1 MKNKILSV
9 CTYVSTA
16 LFLGFASL
24 SFYLWIFDPNPGN
37 GEPPMH
43 WRHISLGH
51 DINLAASNSEGGES
65 LYLFNGPMPNGT
77 TMLGPTDTVTGGW
90 DRGYGIYFLSI
101 YDAASKWTWWTLI
114 ISLWYPIILFGIL
127 PAIFV
132 VKKLRGRENVA
143 TNSKA

>member
-1 MKNKILSV
+1 M
-9 CTYVSTA
+9 
-16 LFLGFASL
+16 SL
-24 SFYLWIFDPNPGN
+24 WGYLWIFNPDPAS
-37 GEPPMH
+37 GEPSMH

-65 LYLFNGPMPNGT
+65 LYFFNGPMPNGT

-114 ISLWYPIILFGIL
+114 ISLWYPIIIFGIL
-127 PAIFV
+127 PAIFA
-132 VKKLRGRENVA
+132 VKKMRNRKSASTKKPTVE
-143 TNSKA
+143 K